1 MTTDLDDIEQIRQL
15 KARYFRTMD
24 QKDWTAYQGVF
35 AEGAVIDT
43 TDDTGPG
50 TVVTGRDAF
59 IDMLTPILE
68 GAITVHHGHMSEIE
82 ITGDDTARGIWAM
95 EDQIWF
101 SEASGMGKLWGAGWY
116 EELYRRVDGEW
127 KIERMRLRRQRL
139 ELGGVQIF
147 PRTRE
152 TEASG

>member
-15 KARYFRTMD
+15 KARYFRSMD
-24 QKDWTAYQGVF
+24 QKDWTVYRGVF
-35 AEGAVIDT
+35 AEEAVIDT

-50 TVVTGRDAF
+50 TEIMGREAF

-68 GAITVHHGHMSEIE
+68 GAITVHHGHMSEVE
-82 ITGDDTARGIWAM
+82 ITSDDTARGIWAM

-127 KIERMRLRRQRL
+127 KIQRMRLRRQRL

-152 TEASG
+152 TDASG

>member
-24 QKDWTAYQGVF
+24 QKDWAAYRGVF
-35 AEGAVIDT
+35 AEDAVIDT

-50 TVVTGRDAF
+50 TEITGRDAF

-101 SEASGMGKLWGAGWY
+101 S
-116 EELYRRVDGEW
+116 
-127 KIERMRLRRQRL
+127 
-139 ELGGVQIF
+139 
-147 PRTRE
+147 
-152 TEASG
+152 

>member
-1 MTTDLDDIEQIRQL
+1 MTTDLDDIEQICQL

-24 QKDWTAYQGVF
+24 QKDWTAYRGVF
-35 AEGAVIDT
+35 AEDAVIDT

-50 TVVTGRDAF
+50 T
-59 IDMLTPILE
+59 
-68 GAITVHHGHMSEIE
+68 E